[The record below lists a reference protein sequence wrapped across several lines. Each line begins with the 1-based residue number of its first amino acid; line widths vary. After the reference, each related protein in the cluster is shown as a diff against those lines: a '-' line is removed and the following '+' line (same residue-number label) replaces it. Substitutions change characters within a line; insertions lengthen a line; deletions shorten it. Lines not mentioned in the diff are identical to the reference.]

1 MKNRKAPTET
11 KRQAIKDVLSGRL
24 TVAAVAAES
33 YSPIIFMEETNE
45 GMLYSVE
52 QNGQSRIYTEE
63 QFTQDVLP
71 KMKWAVCMMARD
83 EEKRPLIFLPSN
95 GR

>member
-1 MKNRKAPTET
+1 MKNRKDPTEE
-11 KRQAIKDVLSGRL
+11 KRQIIKDILTGRR

-33 YSPIIFMEETNE
+33 YSPIVFMAETDA
-45 GMLYSVE
+45 GYLYSVE

-71 KMKWAVCMMARD
+71 KMKKGAVCMMARD
-83 EEKRPLIFLPSN
+83 EHENEL
-95 GR
+95 